1 MEMNETLLQDL
12 MQFLQASETPYHAV
26 AEQCSRLEAAGYRR
40 LTEAQCWTL
49 EAGQGYYVTRNESS
63 LIAFRLP
70 ERAAKRF
77 MMVASHTDAP
87 MLKIKDQPDLPAVN
101 GAKRLNVEVYGS
113 ALLLPW
119 FDRPLGVAGRVAVRT
134 GEGVAMR
141 RYASRRPLAMIPS
154 LAIHMDREANHGHD
168 IQRQK
173 EIVPLYGMDGSPDLL
188 AVIAEDL
195 GVQPEEILAHDLV
208 LYNTE
213 PPRLWGARNEF
224 LSAEKLDDLTCAY
237 ASLVG
242 LLTARE
248 SDSIPVHI
256 VLDSEE
262 IGSSTMQGA
271 CGTFVRDTLMRIAEV
286 LGWTEQ
292 EYLTAVAESF
302 MLSADNAHA
311 AHPNHMDRADP
322 VTHPRLNG
330 GPVVKFSGAQH
341 YATDAVSAAVVRR
354 SAELA
359 GIALQSF
366 VNHSDHRGGRT
377 LGNIFVQQVSC
388 HTADVGIA
396 QLAMHSPYETCGSA
410 DIAPLTALC
419 RTLYSTALCEVIPGE
434 FTVHI
439 S

>member
-1 MEMNETLLQDL
+1 MNQTLLQDL
-12 MQFLQASETPYHAV
+12 IQYLQSSETPYHAV
-26 AEQCSRLEAAGYRR
+26 AEQCARLEAAGYRR

-49 EAGQGYYVTRNESS
+49 ERGQGYFVTRNESS

-70 ERAAKRF
+70 QCDAMRF
-77 MMVASHTDAP
+77 MMAASHADAP
-87 MLKIKDQPDLPAVN
+87 MLKIKDTPELPVVN
-101 GAKRLNVEVYGS
+101 GVRRLNVEVYGS

-119 FDRPLGVAGRVAVRT
+119 FDRPLGVAGRVAART
-134 GEGVAMR
+134 EQGVEMR
-141 RYASRRPLAMIPS
+141 LYASGRPLALIPS

-173 EIVPLYGMDGSPDLL
+173 EIVPLYGLADAPDLL

-195 GVQPEEILAHDLV
+195 GLRREDILAHDLV

-213 PPRLWGARNEF
+213 PPRLWGANNEF

-237 ASLVG
+237 ASLAG
-242 LLTARE
+242 LLSARE

-256 VLDSEE
+256 MLDSEE

-286 LGWTEQ
+286 LGWSEQ
-292 EYLTAVAESF
+292 AYLTAVAESF

-322 VTHPRLNG
+322 VTHPRMNG

-359 GIALQSF
+359 GIELQSF
-366 VNHSDHRGGRT
+366 VNNSDIRGGRT

-410 DIAPLTALC
+410 DIESLTALC
-419 RTLYSTALCEVIPGE
+419 RTLYSTSLVEIVPGK
-434 FTVHI
+434 FTVRV

>member
-1 MEMNETLLQDL
+1 MNDTVLQNLID
-12 MQFLQASETPYHAV
+12 FLSHAPSPYHAV
-26 AEQCSRLEAAGYRR
+26 QQQCARLQAAGYRR
-40 LTEAQCWTL
+40 LSEAQPWTL
-49 EAGQGYYVTRNESS
+49 EGGQGYYVTRNESS

-70 ERAAKRF
+70 KCEAKRF
-77 MMVASHTDAP
+77 MMTASHTDAP
-87 MLKIKDQPDLPAVN
+87 TLKIKDIPELPAVN
-101 GAKRLNVEVYGS
+101 GVKRLNVEGYGS

-119 FDRPLGVAGRVAVRT
+119 FDRPLGIAGRVAVRT
-134 GEGVAMR
+134 EQGVEMR
-141 RYASRRPLAMIPS
+141 LYASGRPLAMIPS

-173 EIVPLYGMDGSPDLL
+173 EIVPLYGLDDAPDLL
-188 AVIAEDL
+188 AIVAEDL
-195 GVQPEEILAHDLV
+195 GLCRGDILAHDLM

-224 LSAEKLDDLTCAY
+224 LSAEKLDDLVCAY
-237 ASLVG
+237 ASLEG
-242 LLTARE
+242 FLTARA

-256 VLDSEE
+256 VLDNEE

-271 CGTFVRDTLMRIAEV
+271 CGTFVRDTLMRIAQM

-292 EYLTAVAESF
+292 DYLTAVAESF

-330 GPVVKFSGAQH
+330 GPIVKFSGAQT

-354 SAELA
+354 AAELA
-359 GIALQSF
+359 GIELQSF
-366 VNHSDHRGGRT
+366 VNNSDVRGGRT
-377 LGNIFVQQVSC
+377 LGNIFVQQVSV

-410 DIAPLTALC
+410 DIESLTALC
-419 RTLYSTALCEVIPGE
+419 STIYSTALCEVDPGR
-434 FTVHI
+434 FTV
-439 S
+439 SVS